1 MASSELSQY
10 LGGQS
15 KLVDGHCWN
24 PCHCH
29 WCLGTHKHGG
39 PALPWSSSPF
49 LGIFM
54 PFILPEL
61 SLANL
66 SDSPS
71 EHSTTAMS
79 SALCS
84 MLWVTKDWVSP
95 RLQGGLLF
103 EGNYM
108 LTHTR
113 PGRTQHM
120 LICVL
125 TSVGELGGGFG
136 MLGRG

>member
-1 MASSELSQY
+1 MA
-10 LGGQS
+10 
-15 KLVDGHCWN
+15 
-24 PCHCH
+24 
-29 WCLGTHKHGG
+29 
-39 PALPWSSSPF
+39 ALPWSSSPF

-54 PFILPEL
+54 PFLLPEF
-61 SLANL
+61 SLADL

-71 EHSTTAMS
+71 EHSTPAIS
-79 SALCS
+79 SALCL

-103 EGNYM
+103 EGSYM

-113 PGRTQHM
+113 PGRTQHV

-125 TSVGELGGGFG
+125 TVLGS
-136 MLGRG
+136 